1 MEVDLDYLRGWIGRR
16 ESVSEVL
23 TPMLVERY
31 NASFDRRGPLGQGDP
46 APILIHHCLCQSA
59 VATAGLGPD
68 GHPLRGG
75 FLPPVS
81 LPRRMWAGGEIRF
94 SSSARIG
101 ETVTRSSV
109 IEDVTIKS
117 GRSGQLC
124 FVTVKHEFTGDGR
137 AILTERQ
144 DIVYRDD
151 PAPDAAPA
159 NPPPPAP
166 AGASRKEAR
175 CDPMVLFRYSALTFN
190 SHRIHYDLPYATT
203 QEGYPGLVIHGPLQA
218 ALLVEYAAEL
228 RGRVPESF
236 SFRSMSPVFSDAGL
250 TLNAD
255 TTGDGDLRL
264 WTAEKSGPL
273 AMEALAKW

>member
-1 MEVDLDYLRGWIGRR
+1 MEMDIDYLRGWIGRR

-31 NASFDRRGPLGQGDP
+31 NATFDRKGPLGQGDP
-46 APILIHHCLCQSA
+46 APILIHHCLCHSA

-94 SSSARIG
+94 TSPARIG
-101 ETVTRSSV
+101 ETITRSSV
-109 IEDVTIKS
+109 IEDVASKN
-117 GRSGQLC
+117 GRSGPLC
-124 FVTVKHEFTGDGR
+124 FVTVRHEVTGDGR

-151 PAPDAAPA
+151 PAPDAAPSK
-159 NPPPPAP
+159 PPIPAP
-166 AGASRKEAR
+166 AGGSRKGAA
-175 CDPMVLFRYSALTFN
+175 CDPVVLFRYSALTFN
-190 SHRIHYDLPYATT
+190 SHRIHFDLPYATA
-203 QEGYPGLVIHGPLQA
+203 QEGYPGLVVHGPLQA
-218 ALLVEYAAEL
+218 ALLVEYATEL
-228 RGRVPESF
+228 RGRVPETF

-250 TLNAD
+250 MLNAD
-255 TTGDGDLRL
+255 ATDGGNLRL
-264 WTAEKSGPL
+264 WTAAMNGPL
-273 AMEALAKW
+273 AMEARAKW